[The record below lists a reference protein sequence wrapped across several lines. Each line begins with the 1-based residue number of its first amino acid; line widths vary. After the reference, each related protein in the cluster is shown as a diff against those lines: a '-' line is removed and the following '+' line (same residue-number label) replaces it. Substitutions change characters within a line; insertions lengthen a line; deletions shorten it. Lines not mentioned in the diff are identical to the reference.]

1 MSPYPMDVAHA
12 VGPVRLVLS
21 TYPSRESALRAVNG
35 AVERRLAACGTL
47 LEAESRY
54 WWKGSVVSAPELLV
68 MFKTVPKRVGAL
80 FAFLQATH
88 PYDVP
93 EILEIDVPRVGAGYL
108 TYLARTI
115 DVTAPPPPLG
125 GGSTRRR
132 EVPRGREAR
141 VPGRTRARRHRP
153 SK

>member
-1 MSPYPMDVAHA
+1 MTPYPMDVAHA

-21 TYPSRESALRAVNG
+21 TYPSRESATRAANG

-47 LEAESRY
+47 IEAESRY
-54 WWKGSVVSAPELLV
+54 WWKGSVVSGEETLV
-68 MFKTVPKRVGAL
+68 LFKTVPKHVGEL
-80 FAFLQATH
+80 FRYLQETH
-88 PYDVP
+88 PYVVP

-115 DVTAPPPPLG
+115 DVGAPPPPLG
-125 GGSTRRR
+125 GGPTRRA
-132 EVPRGREAR
+132 VPRDREAR
-141 VPGRTRARRHRP
+141 VPGRTRARRRRP